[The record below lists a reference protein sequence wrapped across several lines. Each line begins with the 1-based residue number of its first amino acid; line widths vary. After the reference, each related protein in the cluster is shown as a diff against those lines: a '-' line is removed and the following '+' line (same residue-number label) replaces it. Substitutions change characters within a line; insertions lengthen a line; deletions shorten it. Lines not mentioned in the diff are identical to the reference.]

1 MAEPAAADAITD
13 PAILDSIYGAAW
25 RRIPPA
31 ERDEIGALAVAL
43 VATTLRCERA
53 ELSHVEQVAAE
64 RAADAYSDLLFA
76 RAQQVMPTMFNGE

>member
-1 MAEPAAADAITD
+1 MAEPAGTAAIAD

-53 ELSHVEQVAAE
+53 GLSHVEQVAAE
-64 RAADAYSDLLFA
+64 RAADAYSDLLFD
-76 RAQQVMPTMFNGE
+76 RVQQETPTIFKSE